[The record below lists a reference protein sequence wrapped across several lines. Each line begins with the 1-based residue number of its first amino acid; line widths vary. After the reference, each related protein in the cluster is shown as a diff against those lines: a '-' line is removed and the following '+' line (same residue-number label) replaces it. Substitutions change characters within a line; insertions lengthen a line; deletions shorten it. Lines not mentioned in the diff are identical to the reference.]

1 MTADPAG
8 PDPAGPDPAGPDP
21 AGPDTAGRT
30 VVVDARG
37 LLCPQPVID
46 AARAARG
53 LAAGTLMEVWA
64 TDPAA
69 ALDLPAW
76 CRLRGHELVEVADGP
91 PPERSVR
98 VVVRLR

>member
-1 MTADPAG
+1 MSAG
-8 PDPAGPDPAGPDP
+8 TPERPRSASQQP
-21 AGPDTAGRT
+21 

-37 LLCPQPVID
+37 LICPQPVID

-53 LAAGTLMEVWA
+53 LPAGTVVEVWA

-76 CRLRGHELVEVADGP
+76 CRLRGHELVSVRRAPDGP
-91 PPERSVR
+91 GPTGVGEVPVR

>member
-1 MTADPAG
+1 MTSGSAGPGAAG
-8 PDPAGPDPAGPDP
+8 PDPAGPDPAGPRP
-21 AGPDTAGRT
+21 GRT

-53 LAAGTLMEVWA
+53 LAAGTLLEVWA

-76 CRLRGHELVEVADGP
+76 CRLRGHVLVEVTDGP
-91 PPERSVR
+91 PPERPVR